1 MGFFQKIKGFF
12 NFQAIEVKIASIENI
27 NFNPDGVRGT
37 YRIRTDIPARILSV
51 KLTAFA
57 DCHEQEIKIAFAQ
70 ILPEPFEIEANGEKI
85 LPFFLPIDHLPS
97 QLTKFNI
104 LNEAEARQEGVGF
117 RLLLSVDIEATTALF
132 DPTDS
137 KSFELL
143 PVSKP

>member
-27 NFNPDGVRGT
+27 SFNPDGLRGT
-37 YRIRTDIPARILSV
+37 YRIRTEIPARLLTV

-57 DCHEQEIKIAFAQ
+57 ECHEQEIKIAFAQ
-70 ILPEPFEIEANGEKI
+70 ILSEPYNINANEEKI
-85 LPFFLPIDHLPS
+85 LAFFLPIDHLPS

-104 LNEAEARQEGVGF
+104 LNETEARQENITF
-117 RLLLSVDIEATTALF
+117 RLMLAVDIEATTALF